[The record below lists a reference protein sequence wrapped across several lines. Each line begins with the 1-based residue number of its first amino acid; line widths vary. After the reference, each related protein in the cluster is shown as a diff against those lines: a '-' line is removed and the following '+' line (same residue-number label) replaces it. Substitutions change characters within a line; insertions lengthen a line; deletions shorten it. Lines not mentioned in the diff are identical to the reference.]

1 MLSAKHDFK
10 KRVGVELSENIAQ
23 ICKSNLKAKNVE
35 HEVIVGSMLDVQWE
49 NYISCDDQI
58 LIYAYNPTSV
68 EILAKTIAKIN
79 AKVRNGKIV
88 FIYTNPQTKFHIE
101 KSTKFDLLVEF
112 HKLDIYELSDN
123 NG

>member
-1 MLSAKHDFK
+1 
-10 KRVGVELSENIAQ
+10 
-23 ICKSNLKAKNVE
+23 
-35 HEVIVGSMLDVQWE
+35 MLDVQWE

-68 EILAKTIAKIN
+68 KILAKTIAKMN
-79 AKVRNGKIV
+79 AKVKNGKIV

-101 KSTKFDLLVEF
+101 KNTKFDLLVEF
-112 HKLDIYELSDN
+112 HKLDIYELSNN